1 MVHSGTA
8 LLDPY
13 KVFEKIK
20 LTSGMKVADFGCGRT
35 GHFVFPSAKII
46 GEKGVVYAVDILKD
60 VLIGINSFV
69 KSEGYDNVHTIWSNI
84 ELLGKTAIPAN
95 SLDACFFVNVLFQ
108 LKDRQ
113 SAVAESARLLKK
125 NGFLVIID
133 WSKKLGPLGPDEQE
147 VVSPTSVQTMA
158 KQVDLNL
165 FEETTMNDYHYLL
178 IFKKV

>member
-1 MVHSGTA
+1 MAHSGTA

-20 LTSGMKVADFGCGRT
+20 LVSGMKVADFGCGST
-35 GHFVFPSAKII
+35 GHFVFPSAKVI

-60 VLIGINSFV
+60 VLTGISSFV
-69 KSEGYDNVHTIWSNI
+69 KSEGYDNVHTIWSDI
-84 ELLGKTAIPAN
+84 ELPGKTAIPAS

-113 SAVAESARLLKK
+113 SAIAESTRLLKK

-133 WSKKLGPLGPDEQE
+133 WSKKLGPLGPDENEVASSADVQE
-147 VVSPTSVQTMA
+147 MA
-158 KQVDLNL
+158 SQAGLDL